1 MKILKLSCVWLFA
14 GVLAVGSRFLNA
26 ETMAVVIK
34 VQGSVSVTRGDENSS
49 SEVRRGHRLGEGD
62 KIVTGSKSFIAF
74 RFIDDASLVRIGAN
88 STCTIQGR
96 KDRTQIHKNIVMEA
110 GTILT
115 RITEQKGQFQVATPT
130 SVASVKGTQWITD
143 HQDFQGTNYFGEDG
157 TVEITNDAGSVLMM
171 AGQTVH
177 VASKDAI
184 PVVSQTQD
192 GDKPV
197 LDGDIEP
204 EDELEFEFE
213 NDAGQK
219 KTLKFKVI
227 KE

>member
-1 MKILKLSCVWLFA
+1 MNLNSVLLFA
-14 GVLAVGSRFLNA
+14 VILTVGPHLLNA

-34 VQGSVSVTRGDENSS
+34 AEGSVAVTRAGENNTTD
-49 SEVRRGHRLGEGD
+49 VRRGHRLGEGD
-62 KIVTGSKSFIAF
+62 KIVTGRNSFIAF

-96 KDRTQIHKNIVMEA
+96 KDQTQIHKNIIVEA

-143 HQDFQGTNYFGEDG
+143 HRDFRGTNYFGEDG

-171 AGQTVH
+171 AGQKVH
-177 VASKDAI
+177 VASKDAV
-184 PVVSQTQD
+184 PVVSQIQEGEKPILEGD
-192 GDKPV
+192 G
-197 LDGDIEP
+197 EP